1 MAENTLRMAL
11 HSIGFKVTVHG
22 MRSVVTDVLYEAGY
36 SRDLIEKQLD
46 HKDRDQVRAAY
57 LRTNFLEQ
65 RAPMMQ
71 WFADWCVGE
80 ETATNVIPLRSS

>member
-1 MAENTLRMAL
+1 MPKPRTRQHLKSYLNQSQLLGLGIT
-11 HSIGFKVTVHG
+11 
-22 MRSVVTDVLYEAGY
+22 
-36 SRDLIEKQLD
+36 EKQLD
-46 HKDRDQVRAAY
+46 HKDRDQVRAAD